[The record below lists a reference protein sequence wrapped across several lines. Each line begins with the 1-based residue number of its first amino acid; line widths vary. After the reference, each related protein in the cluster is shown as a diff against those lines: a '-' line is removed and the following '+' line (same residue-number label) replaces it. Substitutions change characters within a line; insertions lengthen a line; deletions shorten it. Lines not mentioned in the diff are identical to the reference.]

1 MIPERCCESTRYSL
15 ASGDEYASIHGCLER
30 DVAIAEKHILSLCSD
45 GPLVRG
51 KSTEI
56 NGR

>member
-1 MIPERCCESTRYSL
+1 MKREYSL
-15 ASGDEYASIHGCLER
+15 SSRDEHASIHGCCLER

-45 GPLVRG
+45 GPPVRG